1 MKHTCLK
8 EKTMISAFKL
18 LEKNAEMQKIVSVW
32 VQENPNSNENSIIK
46 SEDKLLII
54 LYGRKIHIAEKSQ

>member
-8 EKTMISAFKL
+8 EKRMISAFKL